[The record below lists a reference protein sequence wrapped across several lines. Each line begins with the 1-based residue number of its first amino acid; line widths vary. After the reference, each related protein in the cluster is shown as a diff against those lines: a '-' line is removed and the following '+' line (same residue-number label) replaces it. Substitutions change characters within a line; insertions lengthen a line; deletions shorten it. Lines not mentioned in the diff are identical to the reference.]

1 MSGSD
6 IGNAPCGHGYSFP
19 VMIDA
24 ERHAGSG
31 KVDGIRYKRS
41 RFTTRLP
48 VDRRYTAAHMW
59 LANDGGDEWRVGF
72 TKFAVRMLGEVVE
85 SGFEV
90 KAGGALAVGQ
100 VIGWLEGFKASTDL
114 YCALTGEFLGANP
127 LLATQADRIH
137 ADPYGDG
144 WLYRARGTPDPASF
158 DVQGYVEVLDRA
170 IDKIQ
175 GESHAESYT
184 ESPSESQS

>member
-1 MSGSD
+1 
-6 IGNAPCGHGYSFP
+6 
-19 VMIDA
+19 MIDNDH
-24 ERHAGSG
+24 HAGAG
-31 KVDGIRYKRS
+31 PAEGIRYKRS

-48 VDRRYTAAHMW
+48 AGRRYTAAHMW
-59 LANDGGDEWRVGF
+59 LAQTSAGEWRIGF

-90 KAGGALAVGQ
+90 DPGSPVGVGQ

-114 YCALTGEFLGANP
+114 YCAMDGEFLGANP
-127 LLATQADRIH
+127 LLSSNAERIH

-144 WLYRARGTPDPASF
+144 WLYRARGSPDTAAM
-158 DVQGYVEVLDRA
+158 DVHAYVAVLDRA

-175 GESHAESYT
+175 GEEHREEASAAGGGGDGE
-184 ESPSESQS
+184 EADP

>member
-1 MSGSD
+1 MVD
-6 IGNAPCGHGYSFP
+6 NDH
-19 VMIDA
+19 
-24 ERHAGSG
+24 HAGARQPE
-31 KVDGIRYKRS
+31 GIRYKRS

-48 VDRRYTAAHMW
+48 AGRRYTAAHMW
-59 LANDGGDEWRVGF
+59 LAQTDSAEWRIGF

-90 KAGGALAVGQ
+90 TPGAAVEVGQ

-114 YCALTGEFLGANP
+114 YCALSGEFLGGNP
-127 LLATQADRIH
+127 LLSSNAERIH

-144 WLYRARGTPDPASF
+144 WLYHARGRIDPASM
-158 DVQGYVEVLDRA
+158 DVHAYVAVLDRA

-175 GESHAESYT
+175 GEEHHEDGEDGGAADDGEGA
-184 ESPSESQS
+184 QA

>member
-1 MSGSD
+1 
-6 IGNAPCGHGYSFP
+6 
-19 VMIDA
+19 MIDNDHPAGAGPA
-24 ERHAGSG
+24 E
-31 KVDGIRYKRS
+31 GIRYKRS

-48 VDRRYTAAHMW
+48 AGRRYTAAHMW
-59 LANDGGDEWRVGF
+59 LAQTGSEEWRVGF

-90 KAGGALAVGQ
+90 APAATVEVGE

-114 YCALTGEFLGANP
+114 YCAVAGEFLGGNP
-127 LLATQADRIH
+127 LLSSNPERIH

-144 WLYRARGTPDPASF
+144 WLYRARGRIDPASM
-158 DVQGYVEVLDRA
+158 DVHAYAAVLDRA

-175 GESHAESYT
+175 GEEH
-184 ESPSESQS
+184 SEGGQPGAAADGDGEQP

>member
-1 MSGSD
+1 MTDGTLHPGAS
-6 IGNAPCGHGYSFP
+6 
-19 VMIDA
+19 
-24 ERHAGSG
+24 

-48 VDRRYTAAHMW
+48 ADRRYTAAHMW
-59 LANDGGDEWRVGF
+59 LSEGGGGEWIVGY

-90 KAGGALAVGQ
+90 APDALIGVGQ
-100 VIGWLEGFKASTDL
+100 IVGWLEGFKASTDL
-114 YCALTGEFLGANP
+114 FSAMDGYFVAANP
-127 LLATQADRIH
+127 LLSTHADRVH

-144 WLYRARGTPDPASF
+144 WLYRARGTPDPGSM
-158 DVQGYVEVLDRA
+158 DVHAYVQVLDLA

-175 GESHAESYT
+175 GDDGSHA
-184 ESPSESQS
+184 

>member
-1 MSGSD
+1 MPD
-6 IGNAPCGHGYSFP
+6 AAPARDPAVP
-19 VMIDA
+19 VGADA
-24 ERHAGSG
+24 ARAPGL
-31 KVDGIRYKRS
+31 RYKRS

-48 VDRRYTAAHMW
+48 SDCRYTAAHMW
-59 LANDGGDEWRVGF
+59 LADEGAGVWRVGF

-90 KAGGALAVGQ
+90 EPGARLEVGQ

-114 YCALTGEFLGANP
+114 YCALSGEFIAGNP
-127 LLATQADRIH
+127 LLLRQAERVY

-144 WLYRARGTPDPASF
+144 WLYRARGLPDAAAT
-158 DVQGYVEVLDRA
+158 DVHGYVAVLDAA

-175 GESHAESYT
+175 GSRHEEYQEDGT
-184 ESPSESQS
+184 

>member
-1 MSGSD
+1 
-6 IGNAPCGHGYSFP
+6 
-19 VMIDA
+19 MIDTDRKPDA
-24 ERHAGSG
+24 DRA
-31 KVDGIRYKRS
+31 DGVRYKRS

-48 VDRRYTAAHMW
+48 TNRLYTAAHMW
-59 LANDGGDEWRVGF
+59 LLNDGENDGSNDWRIGF

-90 KAGGALAVGQ
+90 KPGATVAVGQ

-114 YCALTGEFLGANP
+114 YCALAGEFIEANP
-127 LLATQADRIH
+127 LLSTKAERIH

-144 WLYRARGTPDPASF
+144 WLYRVRGTPDPAAL
-158 DVQGYVEVLDRA
+158 DVQGYIQVLDRA

-175 GESHAESYT
+175 GDEIHQDEDPA
-184 ESPSESQS
+184 

>member
-1 MSGSD
+1 MHPLPEAVRSD
-6 IGNAPCGHGYSFP
+6 TMVDTDH
-19 VMIDA
+19 
-24 ERHAGSG
+24 HAGSG
-31 KVDGIRYKRS
+31 PAEGLRYKRS

-48 VDRRYTAAHMW
+48 AGRRYTAAHMW
-59 LANDGGDEWRVGF
+59 LAQTSADEWRIGF

-90 KAGGALAVGQ
+90 KPGGAVEVGQ

-114 YCALTGEFLGANP
+114 YCAMAGEFLGANP
-127 LLATQADRIH
+127 LLSSNAERIH

-144 WLYRARGTPDPASF
+144 WLYRARGTVDPLSM
-158 DVQGYVEVLDRA
+158 DVHAYAAVLDRA

-175 GESHAESYT
+175 GEEH
-184 ESPSESQS
+184 SEEDGQADGGAGDQDRADP

>member
-1 MSGSD
+1 MS
-6 IGNAPCGHGYSFP
+6 
-19 VMIDA
+19 DA
-24 ERHAGSG
+24 DFLAG
-31 KVDGIRYKRS
+31 VRYKRS

-48 VDRRYTAAHMW
+48 AERRYTAAHMW
-59 LANDGGDEWRVGF
+59 LADEGEGVWRVGY

-90 KAGGALAVGQ
+90 KAEEVIEVGQ

-114 YCALTGEFLGANP
+114 YCAIDGTFLNGNP
-127 LLATQADRIH
+127 LLNTKADRVH

-144 WLYRARGTPDPASF
+144 WLYRASGDIDTKSM
-158 DVQGYVEVLDRA
+158 DVHGYVAVLDAA

-175 GESHAESYT
+175 GEQHDSYQ
-184 ESPSESQS
+184 EDEA

>member
-1 MSGSD
+1 
-6 IGNAPCGHGYSFP
+6 
-19 VMIDA
+19 MIDNDH
-24 ERHAGSG
+24 HAGAG
-31 KVDGIRYKRS
+31 PAEGIRYKRS

-48 VDRRYTAAHMW
+48 AGRRYTAAHMW
-59 LANDGGDEWRVGF
+59 LAADGGDAWRIGF

-90 KAGGALAVGQ
+90 APGSPVAVGQ

-114 YCALTGEFLGANP
+114 YCALSGEFIQGNPLLGAN
-127 LLATQADRIH
+127 AERIH

-144 WLYRARGTPDPASF
+144 WLYRARGSPDPLSM
-158 DVQGYVEVLDRA
+158 DVHAYAAVLDRA

-175 GESHAESYT
+175 GEEHHGDGQGDDAGGAD
-184 ESPSESQS
+184 P

>member
-1 MSGSD
+1 MTNTPSG
-6 IGNAPCGHGYSFP
+6 APS
-19 VMIDA
+19 A
-24 ERHAGSG
+24 AN
-31 KVDGIRYKRS
+31 DGVRYKRS

-48 VDRRYTAAHMW
+48 GGRLYTGAHMW
-59 LANDGGDEWRVGF
+59 LAADSDADEQGARTWKVGF

-90 KAGGALAVGQ
+90 KSGASVAVGQ

-114 YCALTGEFLGANP
+114 YSAVAGGFVDANP
-127 LLATQADRIH
+127 LLNRQADRIH

-144 WLYRARGTPDPASF
+144 WLYRVRGTPDPAAV
-158 DVQGYVEVLDRA
+158 DVQGYVAILDRA

-175 GESHAESYT
+175 GDDGSHE
-184 ESPSESQS
+184 

>member
-1 MSGSD
+1 MVDNDQPASAG
-6 IGNAPCGHGYSFP
+6 P
-19 VMIDA
+19 A
-24 ERHAGSG
+24 EG
-31 KVDGIRYKRS
+31 VRYKRS

-48 VDRRYTAAHMW
+48 SGRRYTAAHMW
-59 LANDGGDEWRVGF
+59 LAQTSLDEWRIGF

-90 KAGGALAVGQ
+90 APGAAVAVGQ

-114 YCALTGEFLGANP
+114 YCALSGEFLGANP
-127 LLATQADRIH
+127 LLGSNAERIH

-144 WLYRARGTPDPASF
+144 WLYRARGQPDPQSM
-158 DVQGYVEVLDRA
+158 DVHAYAQVLDRA

-175 GESHAESYT
+175 GEEHHEDGQAAL
-184 ESPSESQS
+184 PSDERVGTDP